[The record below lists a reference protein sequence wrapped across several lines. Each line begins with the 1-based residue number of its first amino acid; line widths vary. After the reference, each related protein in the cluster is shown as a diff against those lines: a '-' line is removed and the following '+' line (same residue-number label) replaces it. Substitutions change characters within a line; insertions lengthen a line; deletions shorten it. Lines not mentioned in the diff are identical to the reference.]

1 MPMNF
6 FKRKGRIRQTPRELL
21 EQVQLLE
28 ERYRKLAEE
37 LKEFKQDMDTA
48 LTKVGVIRFNPFQ
61 EIGGDQS
68 FSIAL
73 LNQKNNGVVI
83 TSHYTREGNRVYAKP
98 IKNGV
103 SEYPLSVE
111 EKEVLEQTLRPAE
124 SPNAK
129 NSK

>member
-1 MPMNF
+1 MNF